1 VSYDGGGV
9 RDPLKRVPHMQH
21 SRKPAPLPSII
32 HRQNH
37 EEYSVNRIQ
46 RALEALDRVDTPAPI
61 VLVDVMQ
68 DNIDRM
74 QAFAARHNLDV
85 RPHVKT
91 HKCVEIG
98 RRQLKAGAV
107 GITAGNVGEAEVFA
121 AAGFDDIFLAYPI
134 WPSGTKGPRI
144 RKLAETIR
152 LRVGVDNVAAINALA
167 DAMGTEPD
175 RLQVVI
181 EVDCGARRSGA
192 PAGAAGDL
200 ALAARNRGLVPV
212 GVFTYP
218 GHGSAGPDARKRA
231 AHDQD
236 AALTTA
242 VRSLSAVGVT
252 AEVVSAGSTPTVE
265 FSTGSVITEIR
276 PGEYVFN
283 DLNNTRLGACTQ
295 DQIALFVAGTV
306 VSDWVPDQVILDIGT
321 KALGREGSPEIGY
334 GAIAG
339 TTAVLSKLN
348 EYHGFLPLPAGG
360 FRPGIGTVLPVV
372 PNHVC
377 PVVVNFEEYIVTDSA
392 GTSLERWPV
401 DARGFLN

>member
-1 VSYDGGGV
+1 
-9 RDPLKRVPHMQH
+9 M
-21 SRKPAPLPSII
+21 
-32 HRQNH
+32 NN

-46 RALEALDRVDTPAPI
+46 GALEALVERIDTPAPI

-68 DNIDRM
+68 ENIDRM
-74 QAFAARHNLDV
+74 QAFAARKNLDV

-98 RRQLKAGAV
+98 RRQVKAGAV

-134 WPSGTKGPRI
+134 WPSGTKGKRI
-144 RKLAETIR
+144 RRLAETTR
-152 LRVGVDNVAAINALA
+152 LRVGADNVAAINGLA
-167 DAMGTEPD
+167 DAMGAEPE

-192 PAGAAGDL
+192 PPEAAGDL
-200 ALAARNRGLVPV
+200 ALAARDLGLVPV

-218 GHGSAGPDARKRA
+218 GHGSAGPDARRGA
-231 AHDQD
+231 AKDQD
-236 AALTTA
+236 AALIAA
-242 VRSLSAVGVT
+242 VRSFNAAGVT

-265 FSTGSVITEIR
+265 FSTSSVITEIR

-283 DLNNTRLGACTQ
+283 DLNNARLGACTE

-321 KALGREGSPEIGY
+321 KALGREGSPERGY
-334 GAIAG
+334 GGIAG
-339 TTAVLSKLN
+339 TSAVLSKLN

-360 FRPGIGTVLPVV
+360 FRPWVGTVLPVV

-377 PVVVNFEEYIVTDSA
+377 PVVINFEEYIITDST
-392 GTSLERWPV
+392 GTTLERWPV

>member
-1 VSYDGGGV
+1 MNQ
-9 RDPLKRVPHMQH
+9 L
-21 SRKPAPLPSII
+21 
-32 HRQNH
+32 
-37 EEYSVNRIQ
+37 Q
-46 RALEALDRVDTPAPI
+46 RALDALVERIDTPAPI

-68 DNIDRM
+68 SNIDRM
-74 QAFAARHNLDV
+74 QGFADQHNIKV

-98 RRQLKAGAV
+98 RRQIEAGAV

-134 WPSGTKGPRI
+134 WAAGSKKPRI
-144 RKLAETIR
+144 RRLAELAR
-152 LRVGVDNVAAINALA
+152 VRVGVDNVAAIEALA
-167 DAMGTEPD
+167 DAMGDEPD

-192 PAGAAGDL
+192 PPEFAGDL
-200 ALAARNRGLVPV
+200 ALAARKRGLVPA

-218 GHGSAGPDARKRA
+218 GHGCAGRDARRRA
-231 AHDQD
+231 AQDQE

-242 VRSLSAVGVT
+242 VRSLEGVGVT

-265 FSTGSVITEIR
+265 FSTGSSVITEIR
-276 PGEYVFN
+276 PGEYVFG
-283 DLNNTRLGACTQ
+283 DLNNARLGSCTE

-306 VSDWVPDQVILDIGT
+306 VSDWVPHQVIVDVGN
-321 KALGREGSPEIGY
+321 KALSKEGGPEIGY
-334 GAIAG
+334 GGIAG
-339 TTAVLSKLN
+339 TKAVLSKVN
-348 EYHGFLPLPAGG
+348 EYHGFLPLPDGD
-360 FRPGIGTVLPVV
+360 FRPSVGSVVPVV

-377 PVVVNFEEYIVTDSA
+377 PVVLGFEELIVTDST